1 MLKESWEKNL
11 PQYLKNDIE
20 NVEKYSFATSSMYDC
35 YLDELYGSI
44 NSCQWDGVI
53 SIEQAEYLRKKYLDA
68 NFNKGR

>member
-1 MLKESWEKNL
+1 MLKKNWEENL

-20 NVEKYSFATSSMYDC
+20 NIEKYSFKTSDVYDC

-44 NSCQWDGVI
+44 NSCQWDGII
-53 SIEQAEYLRKKYLDA
+53 SIEQADYLRKKYLEP